1 MGIRNVIHKLETDAS
16 YREKITDRLVRLM
29 IAAGITALLATIGL
43 VMFS

>member
-16 YREKITDRLVRLM
+16 YRTKITERVCRLG
-29 IAAGITALLATIGL
+29 IAAAITALLATIGL